1 MDCIGNKITNRYRQ
15 YLLENIMPFWLE
27 HTVDLAYGGIGNV
40 VDDQGRTINHD
51 KYLWSQGRALWT
63 FSALYNR
70 IEKKPEWIRFAHH
83 IYHYLSSHGRD
94 EQGRWMYR
102 LDKDGHVL
110 DRDISIYVDG
120 FVMMG
125 LGEYYAATGNEQALR
140 VALETYE
147 NVLARLRVPDG
158 YGTAPYSIPD
168 GMKVLGIRMLFSYA
182 FFNLGE
188 TAARP
193 DIRAEGIALAHEVL
207 DDFYVTDKNAVLEY
221 VSLKGEFMNNP
232 WGRVCIPGHVIEA
245 LWFAI
250 SIFEQTGDAGRIKT
264 CCHLIKRHLELAW
277 DKDCNGLRLALD
289 IDGKEPCIWNQAEC
303 KAWWVH
309 CEALVATA
317 YAHKHTGENWCLEWH
332 EKIRDFAWSHYPM
345 PNGEWRQWLDRR
357 GSPAA
362 SAALPV
368 KDPFHLP
375 RALIMLADLQKQ
387 HPGL

>member
-1 MDCIGNKITNRYRQ
+1 MTLLTDKNADWYRQ
-15 YLLENIMPFWLE
+15 YLLKDIVPFWMK
-27 HTVDLAYGGIGNV
+27 HTVDLAYGGISNV
-40 VDDQGRTINHD
+40 VDDDGHPINHD

-63 FSALYNR
+63 FAALYNR
-70 IEKKPEWIRFAHH
+70 IDKKPEWLEFANH
-83 IYHYLSSHGRD
+83 IFHYLSNHGRD

-102 LDKDGHVL
+102 LDKDHQVL

-125 LGEYYAATGNEQALR
+125 LAEYYEATGDGKALQL
-140 VALETYE
+140 ALETYE
-147 NVLARLRVPDG
+147 NVIARLRIPDG
-158 YGTAPYSIPD
+158 YGTAPYSIPP

-182 FFNLGE
+182 FFNLGK

-193 DIRAEGIALAHEVL
+193 DICAEGVALAHEIL
-207 DDFYVTDKNAVLEY
+207 DDFYIPGKGAVLEY
-221 VSLKGEFMNNP
+221 VSLKGDFVDNP
-232 WGRVCIPGHVIEA
+232 WGRICIPGHVIEA

-250 SIFEQTGDAGRIKT
+250 SIFEQTGDAERINT
-264 CCHLIKRHLELAW
+264 CCHLIKRHLDLAW
-277 DKDCNGLRLALD
+277 DNEQDGLKLALD

-317 YAHKHTGENWCLEWH
+317 YAHRHTGEDWCLTWH
-332 EKIRDFAWSHYPM
+332 NRVHDYAWSHYPV
-345 PNGEWRQWLDRR
+345 PGGEWRQWLDRQ
-357 GSPAA
+357 GLPMS

-375 RALIMLADLQKQ
+375 RALIMLANL
-387 HPGL
+387 